1 MLALGCSLQENEMLC
16 EPIMGCSPACISQ
29 YAQSCCIECDQA
41 DIMLLSLLCLLQAL
55 LYNQPVISEQ
65 DDGSVVVLVHA
76 LVAPLNVLRPA
87 TEGALLTS
95 RAASPEYWLK
105 LKRPQAI
112 AEVCCVLNVVCNSC
126 LGGCMVG

>member
-1 MLALGCSLQENEMLC
+1 MY
-16 EPIMGCSPACISQ
+16 ACT
-29 YAQSCCIECDQA
+29 AEA
-41 DIMLLSLLCLLQAL
+41 RLTSLLPTVLQAL

-76 LVAPLNVLRPA
+76 LVAPPNLVRPA

-95 RAASPEYWLK
+95 RASSPEYWLK

-112 AEVCCVLNVVCNSC
+112 AEVCAACDCA
-126 LGGCMVG
+126 GQTE